1 MDGESSEGNTIARI
15 FDSLDAGNQEILFLL
30 ATVIFDRN
38 ARQDSVKE
46 LALRIAPLVVHFPQ
60 YKSLWTYV
68 DGIIHDAISIEA
80 AA

>member
-15 FDSLDAGNQEILFLL
+15 FDSLDAGNQEILFFL

-46 LALRIAPLVVHFPQ
+46 LALRVAPLIVHFPQ
-60 YKSLWTYV
+60 YKSLWAYV